1 MRTKDD
7 KFRMKEVA
15 DLKRYSSP
23 TIQKAENCRNGCEA
37 TAGLSKTETDP
48 LRPVGDL
55 RRPPPLPESWYKERI
70 LKLNDKRCVA
80 LSERNG
86 NRTLKGFSV
95 DHEHNSGNQ

>member
-37 TAGLSKTETDP
+37 TAGLSKTEIRLDRTP
-48 LRPVGDL
+48 AKMGERQLLAWRKGYL
-55 RRPPPLPESWYKERI
+55 CRRGLLMICWNGVPPGICPPISRSS
-70 LKLNDKRCVA
+70 C
-80 LSERNG
+80 
-86 NRTLKGFSV
+86 
-95 DHEHNSGNQ
+95 